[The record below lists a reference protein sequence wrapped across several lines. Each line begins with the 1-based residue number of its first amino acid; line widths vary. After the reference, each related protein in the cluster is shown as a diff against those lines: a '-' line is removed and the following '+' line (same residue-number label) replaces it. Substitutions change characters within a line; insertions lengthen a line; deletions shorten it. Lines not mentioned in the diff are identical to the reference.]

1 MRRRGSRVNAA
12 TGMSAGDT
20 PGTVWTVTGPVPASV
35 LGPTSPHEHVF
46 IDIGCWFDPP
56 TDDDRVSAVSRVEAA
71 TEATVRANPFAVRD
85 NLILDDLVLAV
96 AEIGRF
102 WAAGGRTI
110 VDLTLDDIG
119 RAPARL
125 RTVSEATGVLV
136 VMGCGRY
143 IAAAHPPEL
152 RDRSP
157 AAFRDEILFDLLVG
171 PDGIRAGVIGEI
183 GTSDPIDPVEARVLG
198 GACAAQRETGR
209 TLFVHLDPWGRAG
222 HDVLDRC
229 EQAGVDLDRVVLSHL
244 DPSLAD
250 VSYARSLAARGAFV
264 GIDIWGDEDAY
275 GGRGMPSDAS
285 RTAAVL
291 VAHEEGWADR
301 LLLAQDV
308 CTKTQLH
315 AFGGR
320 GYDHLL
326 TGVASDL
333 RTAGLS
339 VKEVDQL
346 LVDNPRR
353 AISGMPVAV
362 SP

>member
-1 MRRRGSRVNAA
+1 VNVP
-12 TGMSAGDT
+12 TGMSESDT
-20 PGTVWTVTGPVPASV
+20 PGMVWTVTGPVAASA
-35 LGPTSPHEHVF
+35 LGRTSPHEHIFVN
-46 IDIGCWFDPP
+46 IECWLDPP
-56 TDDDRVSAVSRVEAA
+56 TDDDDRAPAASRVDAS
-71 TEATVRANPFAVRD
+71 TMATVRANPFAVRD
-85 NLILDDLVLAV
+85 NLVLDDLAV
-96 AEIGRF
+96 AIEEVGRF
-102 WAAGGRTI
+102 RAAGGRTL

-136 VMGCGRY
+136 VMGCGHY

-152 RDRSP
+152 RDRSLV
-157 AAFRDEILFDLLVG
+157 AFRDEILFDLLVG

-209 TLFVHLDPWGRAG
+209 TLFIHLDPWGRAG

-250 VSYARSLAARGAFV
+250 VAYARSLAARGAFV

-326 TGVASDL
+326 TEVASNL

-339 VKEVDQL
+339 VTEVDQL

-353 AISGMPVAV
+353 AISGIPVAV
-362 SP
+362 NP

>member
-1 MRRRGSRVNAA
+1 VNA
-12 TGMSAGDT
+12 TSGMSESDLSA
-20 PGTVWTVTGPVPASV
+20 TVWTVTGPVAAST
-35 LGPTSPHEHVF
+35 LGPTSPHEHIFVN
-46 IDIGCWFDPP
+46 IECWFDPP
-56 TDDDRVSAVSRVEAA
+56 TNDDGRALAASRVDAS

-85 NLILDDLVLAV
+85 NLVLDDLAV
-96 AEIGRF
+96 AIEEVGRF
-102 WAAGGRTI
+102 RAAGGRTL

-143 IAAAHPPEL
+143 IAAAHPPDL
-152 RDRSP
+152 RDRP
-157 AAFRDEILFDLLVG
+157 LVAFRDEILFDLLVG

-183 GTSDPIDPVEARVLG
+183 GTSDPVDPVEARVLG

-209 TLFVHLDPWGRAG
+209 TLFIHLDPWGRAG

-250 VSYARSLAARGAFV
+250 VAYARSLAARGAFV

-275 GGRGMPSDAS
+275 GARGMPSDAL
-285 RTAAVL
+285 RTTAVL

-326 TGVASDL
+326 TGVASGL
-333 RTAGLS
+333 HTAGLS
-339 VKEVDQL
+339 VVEVDRL

-353 AISGMPVAV
+353 ALGGMPVAI

>member
-1 MRRRGSRVNAA
+1 MA
-12 TGMSAGDT
+12 
-20 PGTVWTVTGPVPASV
+20 
-35 LGPTSPHEHVF
+35 
-46 IDIGCWFDPP
+46 
-56 TDDDRVSAVSRVEAA
+56 
-71 TEATVRANPFAVRD
+71 
-85 NLILDDLVLAV
+85 
-96 AEIGRF
+96 
-102 WAAGGRTI
+102 
-110 VDLTLDDIG
+110 
-119 RAPARL
+119 
-125 RTVSEATGVLV
+125 
-136 VMGCGRY
+136 
-143 IAAAHPPEL
+143 
-152 RDRSP
+152 
-157 AAFRDEILFDLLVG
+157 G

-183 GTSDPIDPVEARVLG
+183 GTSNPIDPAEARVLS

-229 EQAGVDLDRVVLSHL
+229 EHAGVDLDRVVLCHL

-250 VSYARSLAARGAFV
+250 VAYARSLAARGAFV

-275 GGRGMPSDAS
+275 GDRGMPSDTS
-285 RTAAVL
+285 RTAAV
-291 VAHEEGWADR
+291 VAAHEEGWSDR

-326 TGVASDL
+326 TGVAPGL

-339 VKEVDQL
+339 AAEVDRL

-353 AISGMPVAV
+353 AISGMPVFV